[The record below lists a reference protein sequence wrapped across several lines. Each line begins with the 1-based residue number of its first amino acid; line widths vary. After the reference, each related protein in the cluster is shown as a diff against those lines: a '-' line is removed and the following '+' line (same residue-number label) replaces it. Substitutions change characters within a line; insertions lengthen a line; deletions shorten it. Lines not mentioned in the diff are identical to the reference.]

1 LTSAADTIA
10 AIATPPG
17 QGGVAIVRVSGGCA
31 CAIVERL
38 FRSASGRGL
47 TEPRRVYLGHLLE
60 RPGGAPI
67 DRVLVFAMPG
77 PHSYTGED
85 VVEIQCHGGSVVS
98 RRVLESVLASGARPA
113 APGEFTK
120 RAFLNG
126 RIDLAQAEAVAD
138 MIAARSDTALRLAR
152 SQLEGYLSVRIR
164 ALRGALLQ
172 ARALCEAA
180 IDFPEEDVPE
190 MGDGRMA
197 GELVRVR
204 VEIERLLAGFE
215 RARIRYEGARAVL
228 VGKTNVGKSSLLN
241 ALAGRERAIVTPV
254 AGTTRDV
261 VEAAITLGDAPVVV
275 ADTAGIRD
283 TDDAVER
290 LGVERT
296 RAAIADAACV
306 VAIFDRSEPLDASD
320 RLVVAAVAGRP
331 VVTVLNKCDLPAR
344 AAAPEVGVLT
354 GDAPPVEVSAVTGI
368 GIAAL
373 VAALEQRLLAPGD
386 DGAED
391 EIAIFRVRH
400 RDAAKRAA
408 ADLARAEAALA
419 HLAPA
424 ELIASD
430 LSAAAG
436 ALAMITGEVTA
447 EDVLDRVFA
456 EFCIGK

>member
-1 LTSAADTIA
+1 LTSAGDTIA

-17 QGGVAIVRVSGGCA
+17 QGGVAIVRVSGGRA
-31 CAIVERL
+31 HAVVESL

-47 TEPRRVYLGHLLE
+47 AEPRRIYLGHLLE

-98 RRVLESVLASGARPA
+98 RRVLESVLAAGVRPA
-113 APGEFTK
+113 TPGEFTK

-126 RIDLAQAEAVAD
+126 RVDLAQAEAV
-138 MIAARSDTALRLAR
+138 RLAR
-152 SQLEGYLSVRIR
+152 SQLEGQLSARI
-164 ALRGALLQ
+164 ATLREVLLQ

-180 IDFPEEDVPE
+180 IDFPEEDLPQLS
-190 MGDGRMA
+190 DGRMA
-197 GELVRVR
+197 DELARVR
-204 VEIERLLAGFE
+204 AALETLLAGFE
-215 RARIRYEGARAVL
+215 RARVRYEGARAVL
-228 VGKTNVGKSSLLN
+228 VGKPNVGKSSLLN

-261 VEAAITLGDAPVVV
+261 VEVAITLGGAPVVL

-283 TDDAVER
+283 TGDSVER

-306 VAIFDRSEPLDASD
+306 VAVFDRSEPLGASD
-320 RLVVAAVAGRP
+320 RLVAAAVAGRP
-331 VVTVLNKCDLPAR
+331 LVTVLNKCDLPQGVAAR
-344 AAAPEVGVLT
+344 EVGVLT
-354 GDAPPVEVSAVTGI
+354 GGAPIELSTVTGS
-368 GIAAL
+368 GLATLAT
-373 VAALEQRLLAPGD
+373 ALEHRLFGPAD
-386 DGAED
+386 NAAED
-391 EIAIFRVRH
+391 EVAIFRVRH
-400 RDAAKRAA
+400 RDAARRAA

-419 HLAPA
+419 AQAPA

-430 LSAAAG
+430 LAAAAA
-436 ALAMITGEVTA
+436 ALATITGEITT

>member
-1 LTSAADTIA
+1 LTSAKDTIA

-17 QGGVAIVRVSGGCA
+17 QSGVAIVRVSGERA
-31 CAIVERL
+31 RAIVEGL
-38 FRSASGRGL
+38 FRSAAGSGL
-47 TEPRRVYLGHLLE
+47 AAPRRVCVGHLLE
-60 RPGGAPI
+60 HRGGAAI
-67 DRVLVFAMPG
+67 DEVLAFAMPG

-98 RRVLESVLASGARPA
+98 RRVLESVLVAGARPA
-113 APGEFTK
+113 MPGEFTK

-138 MIAARSDTALRLAR
+138 VIGARSDAALHLAR
-152 SQLEGYLSVRIR
+152 SQLEGHLSARIG

-197 GELVRVR
+197 GELARVR
-204 VEIERLLAGFE
+204 EEIERLLAGFE

-228 VGKTNVGKSSLLN
+228 VGKPNVGKSSLLN

-261 VEAAITLGDAPVVV
+261 VEVAITLGGTPVVV
-275 ADTAGIRD
+275 ADTAGICETHD
-283 TDDAVER
+283 SVEG
-290 LGVERT
+290 LSVERT
-296 RAAIADAACV
+296 HAAIADAACV
-306 VAIFDRSEPLDASD
+306 VAIFDRSAPLDASD
-320 RLVVAAVAGRP
+320 RLVAASTAARP
-331 VVTVLNKCDLPAR
+331 LVTVLSKCDLPPSVRVA
-344 AAAPEVGVLT
+344 EVSALT
-354 GDAPPVEVSAVTGI
+354 GSGPPVELSAVTGR
-368 GIAAL
+368 G
-373 VAALEQRLLAPGD
+373 VAALAAALAQRLLGGEDSA
-386 DGAED
+386 AEE

-400 RDAAKRAA
+400 RAA
-408 ADLARAEAALA
+408 AQCAAGDLARAEAALA
-419 HLAPA
+419 AHAPA

-430 LSAAAG
+430 LSAAAN
-436 ALAMITGEVTA
+436 ALAMITGEVAT
-447 EDVLDRVFA
+447 EEVLERVFA

>member
-1 LTSAADTIA
+1 MTSAADTIA

-17 QGGVAIVRVSGGCA
+17 QGGVAIVRVSGGRA

-38 FRSASGRGL
+38 FRSASGCGL
-47 TEPRRVYLGHLLE
+47 AEPRRVYLGYLLE
-60 RPGGAPI
+60 CPGGAPI
-67 DRVLVFAMPG
+67 DRVLAFAMPG

-98 RRVLESVLASGARPA
+98 RRVLESVLKAGARPA

-138 MIAARSDTALRLAR
+138 VIAARSDAALRLAR
-152 SQLEGYLSVRIR
+152 SQLEGQLSGRMG
-164 ALRGALLQ
+164 ALRDALLQ

-197 GELVRVR
+197 GKLARVR
-204 VEIERLLAGFE
+204 AEIEALLAGFE
-215 RARIRYEGARAVL
+215 RARVRYEGARAVL
-228 VGKTNVGKSSLLN
+228 VGKPNVGKSSLLN

-261 VEAAITLGDAPVVV
+261 VEVAITLGDTPVVV
-275 ADTAGIRD
+275 ADTAGICD
-283 TDDAVER
+283 TGDIVER
-290 LGVERT
+290 LGIERT

-306 VAIFDRSEPLDASD
+306 VAVFDRSEPLDASD
-320 RLVVAAVAGRP
+320 RLVVAAVAGRSH
-331 VVTVLNKCDLPAR
+331 VTVLNKCDLPAR
-344 AAAPEVGVLT
+344 ATAPEVGALT
-354 GDAPPVEVSAVTGI
+354 GGAPPVEVSAVAGI
-368 GIAAL
+368 GLAAL
-373 VAALEQRLLAPGD
+373 AGALERQLLAPAD
-386 DGAED
+386 DAAED

-400 RDAAKRAA
+400 RDAAQRAA

-419 HLAPA
+419 LQAPA

-430 LSAAAG
+430 LSAAAA
-436 ALAMITGEVTA
+436 ALAAITGEVTA